1 MHANNLAIGRNHYT
15 AESGFL
21 TAGADWF
28 RVTLKWSDGAEVY
41 AIYDTKQ
48 EAIAH
53 LNRLGF
59 FQ

>member
-1 MHANNLAIGRNHYT
+1 MTANKLALGRNHYT
-15 AESGFL
+15 AQTGFL
-21 TAGADWF
+21 TIGDNWF
-28 RVTLKWSDGAEVY
+28 RVTLKWNDSAEVY

-59 FQ
+59 F